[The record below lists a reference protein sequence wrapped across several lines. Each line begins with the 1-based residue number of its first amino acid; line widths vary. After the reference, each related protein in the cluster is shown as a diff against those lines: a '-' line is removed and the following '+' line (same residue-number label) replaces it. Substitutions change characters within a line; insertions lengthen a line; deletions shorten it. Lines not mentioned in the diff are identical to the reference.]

1 MCLESKS
8 KLFTKRKFH
17 VNVNQVKNDSRALNL
32 VNLDPVNHKIAQPYS
47 FLQTLFLIKKIRHFI
62 LWVSK
67 ILLFSFR
74 YFWPPKFN
82 VGFTHEHWLGFWN
95 ILFLSL
101 SLSPLSKFPF
111 IINED
116 LVLNYPHNYFHIAT
130 FVDQKSW
137 CLVPRS
143 WRSTWLEEL
152 VNGLL
157 I

>member
-82 VGFTHEHWLGFWN
+82 VGFTHEHWLGFCKYS
-95 ILFLSL
+95 FFFSLSL
-101 SLSPLSKFPF
+101 SLSLSLSKLPF
-111 IINED
+111 IIFED
-116 LVLNYPHNYFHIAT
+116 HVLNYPHNYFHLAT

-137 CLVPRS
+137 CLVLGPDEVLG
-143 WRSTWLEEL
+143 WK
-152 VNGLL
+152 N
-157 I
+157 